1 VCLKVGKQAS
11 IRPPAKEKEEQQ
23 EKNKMVN
30 LLRVI
35 LYMLRAMTML
45 VLMLCSKL
53 IKKHKRR
60 GRPRL
65 TKVCQLI
72 NEVFNELLSDF
83 EVTDGEDENIFYD
96 SYEVRKEN
104 DGTAN

>member
-1 VCLKVGKQAS
+1 VPQSRQAS
-11 IRPPAKEKEEQQ
+11 EHPTTSQGERRTTRKKQDGQPVKGHPVYVEGNDHVSVDA
-23 EKNKMVN
+23 
-30 LLRVI
+30 
-35 LYMLRAMTML
+35 
-45 VLMLCSKL
+45 VLE
-53 IKKHKRR
+53 IDKKHKRR